1 MAAHFFVRFVEAVP
15 YGALH
20 LRNVSLAET
29 LTLCGV
35 CVCETVRVC
44 VSFASLLRRRDLTE
58 AEEKATGRANSVS
71 ERRNLTSMKS
81 S

>member
-1 MAAHFFVRFVEAVP
+1 
-15 YGALH
+15 
-20 LRNVSLAET
+20 
-29 LTLCGV
+29 
-35 CVCETVRVC
+35 VCETVRVC